1 MEIQN
6 YVMLDPSLVDLM
18 ILIVIQKAQLVWL
31 KQFVETQDTLNAV
44 VLVLSSHVA
53 FQVLHLA

>member
-44 VLVLSSHVA
+44 VLVLLSHVA
-53 FQVLHLA
+53 FQLLHLA